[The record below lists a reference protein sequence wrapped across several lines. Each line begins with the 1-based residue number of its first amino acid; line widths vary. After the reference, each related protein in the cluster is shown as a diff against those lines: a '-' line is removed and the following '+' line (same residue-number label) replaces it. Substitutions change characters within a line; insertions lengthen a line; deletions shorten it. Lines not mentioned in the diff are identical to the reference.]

1 MRKKQ
6 KGKAQAALEKIKF
19 YDRRADSLIEDKAML
34 EALVYKVTPTLKA
47 DVVASSPSRDKHEN
61 NRIKL
66 IEIDEEINRMVDL
79 FVETKRKMQIV
90 LHKMEDQRYFDVL
103 DKKYF
108 KYKELPQ
115 IAEEMGYGYRNIC
128 YLHGEALKAFEELM
142 EDNQ

>member
-6 KGKAQAALEKIKF
+6 KGKAQSALEKIKI

-34 EALVYKVTPTLKA
+34 EALVYKVTPTLTGE
-47 DVVASSPSRDKHEN
+47 VVASSPSRDRHEN

-79 FVETKRKMQIV
+79 FADTKRELQII
-90 LHKMEDQRYFDVL
+90 LHRLDNQRYFDVL

-115 IAEEMGYGYRNIC
+115 IAEEMGYSYRNIC
-128 YLHGEALKAFEELM
+128 YLHGEALKAFEALM
-142 EDNQ
+142 EDKQ